1 MNDLNPQLNNLPPA
15 AGAGTTAGPGMSTAE
30 TLTSIFFEPGRT
42 FEFLR
47 ERPRFLIAALII
59 TIAFASFYFL
69 FIQRVGYE
77 NMVRAQTEASQP
89 EASAEQKEQVLE
101 IRSRPFVKLFTYA
114 VPIIGLLV
122 SFAAGSGIY
131 LLGTMAMGGK
141 ISYKQALAVYTYASF
156 PPSVLSMM
164 ANIALLFLR
173 SVDGIDAAR
182 DMRGLAQSNPGALF
196 DPVAH
201 PVLVTAFSALDLFQ
215 IYGLF
220 LAALGLRKVS
230 RLSAGA
236 AWAVVLTVWLLGVV
250 LRVLL
255 ATITGNAS

>member
-1 MNDLNPQLNNLPPA
+1 MSDPQPNYPTS
-15 AGAGTTAGPGMSTAE
+15 GAGTNTTAVPSMSTVE

-42 FEFLR
+42 FEYLR

-59 TIAFASFYFL
+59 TIAFAGFYFL

-89 EASAEQKEQVLE
+89 DASAEQKEQVLE
-101 IRSRPFVKLFTYA
+101 VRSKPFVKLLTYA
-114 VPIIGLLV
+114 APIIALLV
-122 SFAAGSGIY
+122 SFAAGAGIY
-131 LLGTMAMGGK
+131 VLGTMAMGGK
-141 ISYKQALAVYTYASF
+141 ISYKQALSVWTYAAF
-156 PPSVLSMM
+156 PASVLLMI

-173 SVDGIDAAR
+173 SVDDIDAAR
-182 DMRGLAQSNPGALF
+182 DIRGLAQSNPGALF